1 MALLETVLF
10 AALVCAVILSWLPRR
25 PLRIWAFRCAFAGA
39 IVAIIDVASG
49 NLRWQIVPVCV
60 LAALMLVVTFLRS
73 RSNAPPAR
81 RSWQRTLIASMS
93 ALSMLILLTAALV
106 PPLMFPNFQAPK
118 PSGPHHVGIADLH
131 LIDTT
136 RAETMTS
143 DPDDRRE
150 LMVRVWYPARVSDD
164 AVPEPF
170 LREVEP
176 LYSIL
181 SRGAPFLEPYML
193 GHLRRVRSHSYL
205 DAPLADTQERFPL
218 LIFSHGNALY
228 AGQNGL
234 LMEHL
239 ASQGY
244 VVFGIDH
251 PYQASAVRF
260 PDGRVARYREDWQ
273 MQGPPDAEEIGR
285 LQRLFHQALRA
296 PNYEEYLLLIDQLIS
311 TSAGANKGVQLW
323 VDDTA
328 FLLNELAVGR
338 VAGSRSIDRFIDR
351 VDLERVGV
359 FGMSLGGAVAGQ
371 FCQQDARC
379 KAGLNMDGLH
389 YGVSGTSISIQ
400 QPFMFIYA
408 DQRGAAE
415 SAALPFRM
423 NDFAYR
429 RAGDLAYFMTIAGA
443 NHLNFSDFGSVA
455 NHLRWAG
462 VLGDIEPDTMR
473 ELLND
478 AVLAFFDRT
487 LRGAREPALDGM
499 LGQRAGV
506 LEFGQRDGRAPAV
519 E

>member
-1 MALLETVLF
+1 MALLEMVLF
-10 AALVCAVILSWLPRR
+10 AALVSAVILSWLPRR
-25 PLRIWAFRCAFAGA
+25 PLRIWAFRCAVAGA
-39 IVAIIDVASG
+39 IIAIIDVALG

-60 LAALMLVVTFLRS
+60 LASLTLAVTYLRW

-81 RSWQRTLIASMS
+81 RSWRHTFIASIS
-93 ALSMLILLTAALV
+93 ALSVLVLLTAALV
-106 PPLMFPNFQAPK
+106 PVLMFPSFQPPK
-118 PSGPHHVGIADLH
+118 PSGPHGVGIADLH
-131 LIDTT
+131 LIDAS

-150 LMVRVWYPARVSDD
+150 LMVRVWYPARVPDD

-181 SRGAPFLEPYML
+181 SRGAPFLKPYML
-193 GHLRRVRSHSYL
+193 GHLQRVRSHSYL
-205 DAPLADTQERFPL
+205 DAPLADAQQRFPV
-218 LIFSHGNALY
+218 LIFSHGNSLY

-239 ASQGY
+239 ASHGY
-244 VVFGIDH
+244 VVFAIDH

-260 PDGRVARYREDWQ
+260 PDGRVAKYREDWQ
-273 MQGPPDAEEIGR
+273 GPLDAEQIGR
-285 LQRLFHQALRA
+285 QQRLFYQALRA
-296 PNYEEYLLLIDQLIS
+296 PDYKEYLLLIDQLIS
-311 TSAGANKGVQLW
+311 TSGGANRGVQLW
-323 VDDTA
+323 VDDTT
-328 FLLNELAVGR
+328 FLLNELARGQVNGGR
-338 VAGSRSIDRFIDR
+338 TIDRFIPR
-351 VDLERVGV
+351 VDLDRVGV

-371 FCQQDARC
+371 FCEQDARC

-389 YGVSGTSISIQ
+389 YGAAGTSIHIQ
-400 QPFMFIYA
+400 RPFMFIYA
-408 DQRGAAE
+408 DQRVDAHAAV
-415 SAALPFRM
+415 PFRM

-443 NHLNFSDFGSVA
+443 SHLNFSDFAVVSSY
-455 NHLRWAG
+455 LRKAG

-473 ELLND
+473 ELLDD
-478 AVLAFFDRT
+478 AVLAFFNRT

-506 LEFGQRDGRAPAV
+506 LEFGQRDGRAHSV